1 MKLTA
6 ATRLYGVF
14 GAPARHSL
22 SPVLQNG
29 WIRDHGLDAVYL
41 AFDVA
46 PDRFEASL
54 AGLLD
59 AGLAGANVTLPFKE
73 RALAIATTAS
83 AAAIA
88 AGAANTLIQKADGLL
103 ADNTD
108 GAGFLLDLDQRAPD
122 WRSAAPVAVVFGSG
136 GAARGI
142 ASALSAL
149 QGFEVRL
156 VARNRIA
163 ALQLAQDLRLS
174 PDLVFGWDESTAAL
188 DGAGLAVNAT
198 SLGLKGEGALTPA
211 FQVMAAS
218 GIAYDTVYTPRRTAF
233 LAAAETCGRRAMS
246 GLGMLA
252 GQGALAFERWFGPRP
267 DFSAGL
273 ARLEAELA

>member
-6 ATRLYGVF
+6 ATRLLGLF
-14 GAPARHSL
+14 GAPVRHSL

-46 PDRFEASL
+46 PDRFETAL

-73 RALAIATTAS
+73 RALAAAATAS
-83 AAAIA
+83 AEARA
-88 AGAANTLIQKADGLL
+88 AGAANTLVPGPDGLH

-108 GAGFLLDLDQRAPD
+108 GLGFLLDLDQRAPG
-122 WRSAAPVAVVFGSG
+122 WQSAGPVAVVFGSG

-142 ASALSAL
+142 ASALSR
-149 QGFEVRL
+149 QPGRVVRL
-156 VARNRIA
+156 VARNA
-163 ALQLAQDLRLS
+163 GTASQLAGDLGLP
-174 PDLVFGWDESTAAL
+174 PDAVFAWDQAGAAL

-198 SLGLKGEGALTPA
+198 SIGLKGEGALTPD
-211 FQVMAAS
+211 FGPMSPGGLV
-218 GIAYDTVYTPRRTAF
+218 YDTDYTPRSTAF
-233 LAAAETCGRRAMS
+233 LAAAEAAGRASLS

-252 GQGALAFERWFGPRP
+252 GQGAIAFERWFGIRP
-267 DFSAGL
+267 DFATGL

>member
-29 WIRDHGLDAVYL
+29 WIEDHGLDAIYL

-46 PDRFEASL
+46 PDQFESAL
-54 AGLLD
+54 AGLLQ

-73 RALAIATTAS
+73 RALAAAAS
-83 AAAIA
+83 ATDEARA
-88 AGAANTLIQKADGLL
+88 AGAANTLIPGAGGLL

-108 GAGFLLDLDQRAPD
+108 GLGFLLDLDQRAPG
-122 WRSAAPVAVVFGSG
+122 WRDAAPVAVVFGSG

-142 ASALSAL
+142 ASALVRHA
-149 QGFEVRL
+149 GFTVRL
-156 VARNRIA
+156 VARNA
-163 ALQLAQDLRLS
+163 GTASQLASDLALG
-174 PDLVFGWDESTAAL
+174 PDCVFPWDASAEAL
-188 DGAGLAVNAT
+188 AGASLAINAT
-198 SLGLKGEGALTPA
+198 SIGLKGEGALTPD
-211 FQVMAAS
+211 FTPMAP
-218 GIAYDTVYTPRRTAF
+218 GGLVYDTVYIPRQTAF
-233 LAAAETCGRRAMS
+233 LGAAGAAGRATHS

-252 GQGALAFERWFGPRP
+252 GQGAIAFECWFGIRP
-267 DFSAGL
+267 DFATGL

>member
-29 WIRDHGLDAVYL
+29 WIQDHGLAAVYL

-46 PDRFEASL
+46 PDLFESAL
-54 AGLLD
+54 TGLLQ

-73 RALAIATTAS
+73 RALAVAAS
-83 AAAIA
+83 ASDEAQA
-88 AGAANTLIQKADGLL
+88 AGAANTLIPGADGLH

-108 GAGFLLDLDQRAPD
+108 GLGFLLDLDQRAPG
-122 WRSAAPVAVVFGSG
+122 WRDIAPVAVVFGSG

-142 ASALSAL
+142 ASALARHA
-149 QGFEVRL
+149 GFAVRL
-156 VARNRIA
+156 VARNA
-163 ALQLAQDLRLS
+163 ATAGQLSSDLALG
-174 PDLVFGWDESTAAL
+174 PDCVFPWDASAEAL
-188 DGAGLAVNAT
+188 AGASLAINAT
-198 SLGLKGEGALTPA
+198 SIGLKGDGALTPDFSA
-211 FQVMAAS
+211 MVPGALV
-218 GIAYDTVYTPRRTAF
+218 YDTVYIPRQTAF
-233 LAAAETCGRRAMS
+233 LTAAEAAGRATLS

-252 GQGALAFERWFGPRP
+252 GQGAIAFERWFGIRP
-267 DFSAGL
+267 DFATGL
-273 ARLEAELA
+273 ARLEAELG

>member
-6 ATRLYGVF
+6 ATRLYGLF

-29 WIRDHGLDAVYL
+29 WIRDHGLGAVYL

-46 PDRFEASL
+46 PDRFETAL
-54 AGLLD
+54 AGLLE

-73 RALAIATTAS
+73 RALAAATTAS
-83 AAAIA
+83 AQARA
-88 AGAANTLIQKADGLL
+88 AGAANTLVPGPDGLH

-108 GAGFLLDLDQRAPD
+108 GLGFLLDLDQRAPG
-122 WRSAAPVAVVFGSG
+122 WRAAGPVAVVFGSG

-142 ASALSAL
+142 ASVLSG
-149 QGFEVRL
+149 QPGRVVRL
-156 VARNRIA
+156 VARNA
-163 ALQLAQDLRLS
+163 GTASQLARDLGLP
-174 PDLVFGWDESTAAL
+174 PDAVFGWDQADLAL

-198 SLGLKGEGALTPA
+198 SIGLKGEGALTPD
-211 FQVMAAS
+211 FQLMRSDGLV
-218 GIAYDTVYTPRRTAF
+218 YDTVYIPRNTAF
-233 LAAAETCGRRAMS
+233 LAAAGAAGRASLS

-252 GQGALAFERWFGPRP
+252 GQGAIAFERWFGIRP
-267 DFSAGL
+267 DFATGL